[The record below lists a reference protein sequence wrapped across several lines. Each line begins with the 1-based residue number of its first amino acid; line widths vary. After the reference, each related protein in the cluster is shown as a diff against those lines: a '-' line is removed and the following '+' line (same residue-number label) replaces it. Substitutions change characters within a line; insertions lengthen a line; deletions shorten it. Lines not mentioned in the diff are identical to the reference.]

1 MADFTRIH
9 TRALAAHLFDLDTP
23 LLGLKSIMVLQVW
36 DQHTEFAVGL
46 DWSSLSEGMLASTG
60 WDGQAF
66 VWHMR
71 SDPRA
76 Q

>member
-1 MADFTRIH
+1 MMHA
-9 TRALAAHLFDLDTP
+9 P
-23 LLGLKSIMVLQVW
+23 VQVW
-36 DQHTEFAVGL
+36 DHHTEFAVGL
-46 DWSSLSEGMLASTG
+46 DWSTLSEGMLASAG

-76 Q
+76 